1 MALIFLFLSPFLA
14 LAKPAFCQCRSAA
27 DPSIMTKEWL
37 TNAAHHPTKDALA
50 VLPFRD
56 NVVSYPDPILA
67 AFPAYVAEQSFAQA
81 IAPDIVSGALLSKNY
96 GPLDDPRTAKA
107 IAKALHI
114 RFVAFGSVQKTAAHT
129 ARFLINLY
137 DAKTDLTLAP
147 PVAFWAE
154 LEAGLP
160 SRLSEGLIEA
170 FAHFKIKTKRITDK
184 TASFEAY
191 RYYVKGRQ
199 FADHFDAARLEL
211 ADAWLAKALRED
223 LENFDAAALSLARV
237 RFMRAL
243 LEKNQ
248 QKDYRQS
255 WQTAQEALSK
265 VKSSQSSTA
274 LLHSAKRF
282 PVFLTAFT
290 SALIAYQNQAYSESA
305 RLAAEAL
312 SQVPEDGQ
320 AQFLYRLAS
329 GSARIRT
336 AASARNPVCL

>member
-1 MALIFLFLSPFLA
+1 
-14 LAKPAFCQCRSAA
+14 
-27 DPSIMTKEWL
+27 MTKEWL
-37 TNAAHHPTKDALA
+37 TKAAHHPTQDALA

-67 AFPAYVAEQSFAQA
+67 AFPAYVAEQNLAQA
-81 IAPDIVSGALLSKNY
+81 ISPDIVSRTLLSKDY

-107 IAKALHI
+107 LAKILHV
-114 RFVAFGSVQKTAAHT
+114 RFVAFGSIQKTAPRT
-129 ARFLINLY
+129 ARFLLNLY

-147 PVAFWAE
+147 PVAFWVE
-154 LEAGLP
+154 LDDGLS
-160 SRLSEGLIEA
+160 SRLSEGFIEA
-170 FAHFKIKTKRITDK
+170 FAHLKIKTKQSSVK

-199 FADHFDAARLEL
+199 FAAHFDAVRLEL
-211 ADAWLAKALRED
+211 ADSWLAKALRED

-248 QKDYRQS
+248 QKDYRQN
-255 WQTAQEALSK
+255 WQSAQEALSK
-265 VKSSQSSTA
+265 VKTNRSSPA

-282 PVFLTAFT
+282 PAFLTAFT
-290 SALIAYQNQAYSESA
+290 SAMIAYQNQTYGEAA

-320 AQFLYRLAS
+320 AQFLYRLAA
-329 GSARIRT
+329 GSVRMKT
-336 AASARNPVCL
+336 AASAGNPVCL